1 MALEGALADKSLKMC
16 ETYGGIHARILGGME
31 DAILDIARAV
41 LEGEDT
47 ADPHWLEQWLRTLNR
62 ARSREGLGALGKRDL
77 LDYYLGVKEDDRPRW
92 EAWHIDAATHAAI
105 LRVLRIKPRR
115 SASGVATITVITKPW
130 PCSGACV
137 FCPNDIRM
145 PKSYLANE
153 PACQRAELC
162 CFDPY
167 LQVTSRLRALSHMG
181 HVTSKVELIVL
192 GGTFGDYPSGYQ
204 RWFVS
209 ELFRALNDF
218 GEPTP
223 AGDTASER
231 AARYVEWGLP
241 CDPET
246 AERATASLAA
256 DVMSARLTYNEA
268 VRRMA
273 QAPGAIAAADFQQ
286 ATQEELE
293 REQRRNESSSAR
305 VVGLSVETRPDL
317 VSIAS
322 ARELRRLGCTKVQM
336 GVQSVRQE
344 TLSRNGRNMDVG
356 QIADAF
362 DALRLVGFKVQ
373 VHAMANLVGST
384 PELDAEDYRTLA
396 SDPRFMPDEVKIY
409 PCALVESARLTR
421 LYEDGTWQPYT
432 TDELVDLLV
441 ADTLATPAHTR
452 ISRMIRDISA
462 TDIVAGNKTTNL
474 RQMVEAHIA
483 DSREQVREIR
493 LREVATS
500 DVDVASLRL
509 DEVSYET
516 RATSERFLQWVDK
529 SMRIAGF
536 LRLSLPREGVVAMIR
551 ELHVYGRVAA
561 LGEREAGGAQH
572 AGLGR
577 RLVERACELARQEGY
592 GAIDV
597 ISAVGTR
604 PYYRELGFC
613 DNDLYQRRVLVQGD
627 PIPDALARRL
637 MDTTSAFY
645 ARDHTSFSATRSRP
659 WEGWEQAL
667 DACDIT
673 SGSHVDLI
681 DLGCGNLR
689 FERWL
694 TTRGVTWRA
703 WAQDVCDELAR
714 DAVAELED
722 VAYQHLDIGR
732 ALLEPDGLAGRLD
745 APPVDLAVCF
755 GLMHHLPLPAQR
767 VRLVRDMVG
776 AVHVGGHVVVS
787 LWQLERDARIRAKA
801 RPVPGGGP
809 HDYLLGWQDSAR
821 SCRYCHSFQDDEI
834 DRLVQAVGGNTDLV
848 ARLQADGPSGN
859 LNCYLVLRRRR

>member
-1 MALEGALADKSLKMC
+1 
-16 ETYGGIHARILGGME
+16 ME

-41 LEGEDT
+41 REGEDT
-47 ADPHWLEQWLRTLNR
+47 TAPHWLEQWLRTLNR
-62 ARSREGLGALGKRDL
+62 ARSREGLSALGKRDL
-77 LDYYLGVKEDDRPRW
+77 LDYYLGVKEDDPSRW
-92 EAWHIDAATHAAI
+92 DTWNIDAATHAAI
-105 LRVLRIKPRR
+105 LRILRIKPRR

-130 PCSGACV
+130 PCSGSCV

-192 GGTFGDYPSGYQ
+192 GGTFGDYPTAYQ

-218 GEPTP
+218 GEGSP
-223 AGDTASER
+223 AGDNASQR
-231 AARYVEWGLP
+231 AARYVAWGLP
-241 CDPET
+241 CDPE
-246 AERATASLAA
+246 AAAQATASLAA
-256 DVMSARLTYNEA
+256 DVTHARLTYNEA
-268 VRRMA
+268 VRRLAA
-273 QAPGAIAAADFQQ
+273 QPGAVAAADFQQ

-293 REQRRNESSSAR
+293 HEQRRNESSSAR

-317 VSIAS
+317 IRIDS

-344 TLSRNGRNMDVG
+344 TLDRNGRNMDVG

-396 SDPRFMPDEVKIY
+396 TDPRFMPDEVKIY
-409 PCALVESARLTR
+409 PCALVESSRLMR
-421 LYEDGTWQPYT
+421 LYEEGTWQPYT

-441 ADTLATPAHTR
+441 ADTLATPSHTR

-474 RQMVEAHIA
+474 RQMVEARLA
-483 DSREQVREIR
+483 DRRDQVREIR

-500 DVDVASLRL
+500 DVDVSSLRL

-516 RATSERFLQWVDK
+516 RTTSERFLQWVDK

-561 LGEREAGGAQH
+561 LGEHEDGGAQH

-577 RLVERACELARQEGY
+577 RLVEHACELARQEGY

-604 PYYRELGFC
+604 PYYRALGFY
-613 DNDLYQRRVLVQGD
+613 DHELYQRRDLAAGE
-627 PIPDALARRL
+627 PMSDALACRL
-637 MDTTSAFY
+637 MDMTSAFY
-645 ARDHTSFSATRSRP
+645 ARDHASFSATRTRP
-659 WEGWEQAL
+659 WQGWERAMH
-667 DACDIT
+667 ACGIGA
-673 SGSHVDLI
+673 GSHVDLI

-694 TTRGVTWRA
+694 SSLGVTWRA
-703 WAQDVCDELAR
+703 WAQDACDELSR
-714 DAVAELED
+714 DAANELGN
-722 VAYQHLDIGR
+722 VTYQHLDIGR
-732 ALLEPDGLAGRLD
+732 ALMDDGGLATRLD
-745 APPVDLAVCF
+745 APTVDLAVCF

-767 VRLVRDMVG
+767 ERLVRDMVN
-776 AVHVGGHVVVS
+776 AVRVGGHVIVS
-787 LWQLERDARIRAKA
+787 LWQLERDERIRAKA
-801 RPVPGGGP
+801 CPVPGGDA

-834 DRLVQAVGGNTDLV
+834 DRLIQAAGAHATLV

-859 LNCYLVLRRRR
+859 LNCYLVLRRTR